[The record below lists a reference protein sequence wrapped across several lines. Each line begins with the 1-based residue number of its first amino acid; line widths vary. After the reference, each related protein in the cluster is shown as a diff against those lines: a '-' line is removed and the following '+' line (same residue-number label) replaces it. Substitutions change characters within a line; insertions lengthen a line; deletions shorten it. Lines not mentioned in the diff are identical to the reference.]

1 MKDETIKHLEF
12 IQTNIARMGQNSF
25 QMKGWALTLVTA
37 LLALFAA
44 SAGDSG
50 VGNNL
55 FIFIGILPATIF
67 WFLDA
72 YYLQQERKFRGIYED
87 VVGLTEANKRINV
100 QPFEMPLDKYKKG
113 KYCICRTAF
122 SKTVWPLYIP
132 IILILVI
139 LGCVLSC

>member
-1 MKDETIKHLEF
+1 MNDETIKHLEF
-12 IQTNIARMGQNSF
+12 IQANIARMGQNSF

-44 SAGDSG
+44 SVGDNG
-50 VGNNL
+50 TGNTL
-55 FIFIGILPATIF
+55 FICIGILPTIIF

-87 VVGLTEANKRINV
+87 VVGLTDASKRINV
-100 QPFEMPLDKYKKG
+100 EPFEMPLEKYKKG

-122 SKTVWPLYIP
+122 SETVWPLYLP
-132 IILILVI
+132 IIAVLVI
-139 LGCVLSC
+139 LGLVLSC